1 MHGEL
6 TCEGK
11 IHLGPLS
18 AETRRRLSELR
29 GDWLEYSSADDTVVG
44 RHVQPTGC
52 PALSAVPCE
61 LIAMLGILTP
71 SEREKSAGGEFR
83 LWGHEGSWVRVLAEK
98 GEVRIQ
104 WPHLDYS
111 KTVPVPAE
119 KAMAGINA
127 HEARIRGWVRFRGGK
142 REIQSISDLL
152 DRFEGLYPEGE
163 IVSAVTGETVRIEFK
178 DVNIGPRELLGAFRE
193 IVQLETS
200 LDGELDVGSFVR
212 DLESNDFRIVIR
224 RGSVEMVRPSIWRG

>member
-6 TCEGK
+6 NCEGK

-29 GDWLEYSSADDTVVG
+29 GDWLEVSPADDTVVA
-44 RHVQPTGC
+44 RHVQPSGC
-52 PALSAVPCE
+52 PALSGVPCE
-61 LIAMLGILTP
+61 LIAMLGALTP
-71 SEREKSAGGEFR
+71 SERENSAGGEFR
-83 LWGHEGSWVRVLAEK
+83 LRGHEGSWVRVMVQK

-104 WPHLDYS
+104 WPHPDYS
-111 KTVPVPAE
+111 KTVPIPTE
-119 KAMAGINA
+119 TAMAGINA

-142 REIQSISDLL
+142 HEIQAVTDRL

-163 IVSAVTGETVRIEFK
+163 IVPTVTGETVRIEFK
-178 DVNIGPRELLGAFRE
+178 DVNIGPKELLIALRE
-193 IVQLETS
+193 IVKPETS
-200 LDGELDVGSFVR
+200 LDGEMDVGSFVR

-224 RGSVEMVRPSIWRG
+224 RGNVEMVRPSIWRG